1 MTIKIEG
8 IDVLIKKGEKFSK
21 VGELFGKNLVMKR
34 DPTKHVMNNFKA
46 YGFSK
51 DLMESDFFEHL
62 TVLEPGNVMYV
73 LSRTDV
79 LVEGKFFKADNLERQ
94 IFVPLDYIKK
104 HRV

>member
-8 IDVLIKKGEKFSK
+8 IDVLIKKDEKFSK

-34 DPTKHVMNNFKA
+34 DPEKHIMRKFNA

-51 DLMESDFFEHL
+51 DLIESDFFDHL
-62 TVLEPGNVMYV
+62 TVLEPKNVMYV
-73 LSRTDV
+73 MSRVD
-79 LVEGKFFKADNLERQ
+79 LMAEGRYFKADNLERQ
-94 IFVPLDYIKK
+94 IFVPLEYIKR